1 MDQLFAMR
9 IYRCLVEAK
18 GFSAAAARLDTTHST
33 VSRQLKLLEASLGVQ
48 LVNRNT
54 RNFTLTAA
62 GERYYAACMEILDR
76 VEAAA
81 EDVAESPRKPS
92 GTLRVS
98 MPLSIGTLEMPD
110 WLPSF
115 RHSFPDIRLDVS
127 CSDRFSN
134 LVSEGFDVALRIS
147 GELPDSE
154 LMARTLAVS
163 DEILVASPDYIA
175 HHGLPRTPAQLATH
189 ELLPYSGRED
199 SGNWRLTPSRG
210 TAVSV
215 KLDGYL
221 RIDTITAIHASAVTG
236 LGIGAFTHLT
246 VRGDIERGRL
256 VHVLPRYTLAKRKYY
271 ALYPKS
277 RHVSPKVRAFIDFV
291 ADLYGKSDAR

>member
-9 IYRCLVEAK
+9 VYRCLVEAG

-54 RNFTLTAA
+54 RNVALTAA
-62 GERYYAACMEILDR
+62 GERYYASCVEILDR

-81 EDVAESPRKPS
+81 EAVADSPRKPS

-110 WLPSF
+110 WLPAF
-115 RHSFPDIRLDVS
+115 HRRFPDVRLDVS

-134 LVSEGFDVALRIS
+134 LVGEGFDVALRIS
-147 GELPDSE
+147 SDLPDSD
-154 LMARTLAVS
+154 LVARTLAVS
-163 DEILVASPDYIA
+163 DEILVASPAYIA
-175 HHGLPRTPAQLATH
+175 RHGLPRTPTQLDAH

-199 SGNWRLTPSRG
+199 GGAWQLTSSRG
-210 TAVSV
+210 AAVSV
-215 KLDGYL
+215 ELDGYL
-221 RIDTITAIHASAVTG
+221 RLDAITAIHASAVAG
-236 LGIGAFTHLT
+236 LGIGAFTQLT
-246 VRGDIERGRL
+246 VRGDLERGRL
-256 VHVLPRYTLAKRKYY
+256 VHVLPDYTLAKRKYY
-271 ALYPKS
+271 ALYPKA
-277 RHVSPKVRAFIDFV
+277 RHVAPKLRAFVDFV
-291 ADLYGKSDAR
+291 ADLYGQAKS

>member
-9 IYRCLVEAK
+9 VFRSLVEAK

-33 VSRQLKLLEASLGVQ
+33 VSRQLKLLEASLGAQ

-62 GERYYAACMEILDR
+62 GERYYAACVEILER

-98 MPLSIGTLEMPD
+98 VPLSIGTLEMPE

-115 RHSFPDIRLDVS
+115 RRSFPDLRLNVS

-134 LVSEGFDVALRIS
+134 LVGEGFDVALRIS
-147 GELPDSE
+147 GALPDSD

-163 DEILVASPDYIA
+163 DEILVAAPDYIA
-175 HHGLPRTPAQLATH
+175 RHGLPRTPAQLAAH

-199 SGNWRLTPSRG
+199 GGIWRLTPSRG
-210 TAVSV
+210 TAVSI
-215 KLDGYL
+215 KPGGHLRLD
-221 RIDTITAIHASAVTG
+221 TVTAIHASAVAG
-236 LGIGAFTHLT
+236 IGIGAFTGLT
-246 VRGDIERGRL
+246 VRGDIEQGRL
-256 VHVLPRYTLAKRKYY
+256 VHVLPGYTLAKRTYY

-291 ADLYGKSDAR
+291 AELYGKAGL

>member
-9 IYRCLVEAK
+9 VYRCLVEAR

-54 RNFTLTAA
+54 RNVALTAA
-62 GERYYAACMEILDR
+62 GERYYAACVEILER
-76 VEAAA
+76 VDAAA
-81 EDVAESPRKPS
+81 DAVAESPRKPS

-110 WLPSF
+110 WLPAF
-115 RHSFPDIRLDVS
+115 HRRFPDIRLDVS

-134 LVSEGFDVALRIS
+134 LIGEGFDVALRIS
-147 GELPDSE
+147 SDLPDSD
-154 LMARTLAVS
+154 LVARTLAVS
-163 DEILVASPDYIA
+163 DEILVTSPAYIA
-175 HHGLPRTPAQLATH
+175 RHGLPRTPAHLDAH
-189 ELLPYSGRED
+189 ALLPYSGRED
-199 SGNWRLTPSRG
+199 GGAWQLTPSRG
-210 TAVSV
+210 AAVSV

-221 RIDTITAIHASAVTG
+221 RLDAITAIHASAVAG

-246 VRGDIERGRL
+246 VRGDLERGRL
-256 VHVLPRYTLAKRKYY
+256 VHVLPDYTLAQRKYY
-271 ALYPKS
+271 ALYPKA
-277 RHVSPKVRAFIDFV
+277 RHVAPKLRAFIDFI
-291 ADLYGKSDAR
+291 ADLYGKTES

>member
-9 IYRCLVEAK
+9 MFRSLVEAK
-18 GFSAAAARLDTTHST
+18 GFSAAAARLDTNHST
-33 VSRQLKLLEASLGVQ
+33 VSRQLKLLEASLGAQ

-62 GERYYAACMEILDR
+62 GERYYAACVEILER

-98 MPLSIGTLEMPD
+98 VPLSIGTLEMPE

-115 RHSFPDIRLDVS
+115 RRSFPDLRLNVS

-134 LVSEGFDVALRIS
+134 LVGEGFDVALRIS
-147 GELPDSE
+147 GALPDSD

-163 DEILVASPDYIA
+163 DEILVAAPGYIA
-175 HHGLPRTPAQLATH
+175 RRGLPRTPAQLAAH

-199 SGNWRLTPSRG
+199 GGIWRLTPSRG
-210 TAVSV
+210 AAVSI
-215 KLDGYL
+215 KPDGHLRLD
-221 RIDTITAIHASAVTG
+221 TVTAIHASAVAG
-236 LGIGAFTHLT
+236 IGIGAFTRLT

-256 VHVLPRYTLAKRKYY
+256 VQVLPGYTLAKRTYY

-291 ADLYGKSDAR
+291 AELYGKADV